1 MKKSIKII
9 LAVFVVLAVVIS
21 IAGTKYLNR
30 TQYNDSYVNGNTTG
44 NLYNDGLFC
53 ESNGTVFFANPD
65 DNNYLYSMDLSG
77 GNLKKLSEDNVVY
90 INADDHY
97 VYYVRNNGE
106 STRHTDKH
114 SYFSF
119 NNNSLCR
126 INRDGGKVKI
136 LDDAPCIYA
145 SLIGNKIYYLHH
157 DENVG
162 TILNSVGI
170 DGKDCKEI
178 KKNYAYTCNSLGQYF
193 YYNNPDNGSLMRFDT
208 ASDNVATILECHCYK
223 PTVIDNSHAYFVD
236 VDNGNALVHTN
247 LDNVN
252 LTTLTTD
259 SIELYN
265 VYGNSIYY
273 QRTGDSPALCLIKS
287 DGSGAK
293 VLATGEYT
301 AINATSYYI
310 YFKDYYTGTVYCTPT
325 NNPGQINEFHP
336 GKAE

>member
-1 MKKSIKII
+1 M
-9 LAVFVVLAVVIS
+9 
-21 IAGTKYLNR
+21 
-30 TQYNDSYVNGNTTG
+30 
-44 NLYNDGLFC
+44 
-53 ESNGTVFFANPD
+53 
-65 DNNYLYSMDLSG
+65 
-77 GNLKKLSEDNVVY
+77 
-90 INADDHY
+90 
-97 VYYVRNNGE
+97 RNNGE

-126 INRDGGKVKI
+126 IKRDGGKVKI

-145 SLIGNKIYYLHH
+145 SLIGNKIYYLHY

-162 TILNSVGI
+162 TILYSVGI
-170 DGKDCKEI
+170 DGNDCKEI

-208 ASDNVATILECHCYK
+208 ASDNAATILECHCYK